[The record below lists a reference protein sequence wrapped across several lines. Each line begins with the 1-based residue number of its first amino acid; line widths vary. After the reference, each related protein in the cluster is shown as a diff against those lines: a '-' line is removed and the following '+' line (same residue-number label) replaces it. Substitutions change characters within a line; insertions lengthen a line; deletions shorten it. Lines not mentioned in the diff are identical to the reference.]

1 MPEFFYYS
9 LPMGQS
15 ISKYSTLHKQ
25 LQLPSLMVEIF
36 SDHYIDRLEA
46 LGTDR
51 LEALGTDRLEAS
63 DTDTYVRRNIHLWP
77 RSPDGEHYVPFAFA
91 KNHFCDAQ
99 KEIIFETM
107 ELINENTCVKFI
119 PSTRRQ
125 HALIIRGKPA
135 G

>member
-1 MPEFFYYS
+1 
-9 LPMGQS
+9 MGQS

-51 LEALGTDRLEAS
+51 LEALDTDRLEALDTDRLKAL

-77 RSPDGEHYVPFAFA
+77 RSSDGEHYVPFAFA

-119 PSTRRQ
+119 HSTRRQ